1 MIPYTPTSSPVALEI
16 VTAVS
21 KSASTSPFSNP
32 VMLYVSAG
40 STSPN
45 TLLAALAVTVSVAL
59 VIVKSAPT
67 KTMS

>member
-1 MIPYTPTSSPVALEI
+1 MISYTQTSSPVALEI

-21 KSASTSPFSNP
+21 NSASTSPFSNP

-40 STSPN
+40 SVSPN
-45 TLLAALAVTVSVAL
+45 TFVSAKAVTVSVAL
-59 VIVKSAPT
+59 VMLKSAPT